1 MQNCTLKLLQVKM
14 EFLTSVFSLREIQ
27 HDESLSI
34 EKHDIA
40 IFAKAYAVE
49 QLKKNGYNLLADRV
63 TDFKLQGTIVH
74 QLINK
79 ITEKFASER
88 REQLEEICFELQITS
103 ETLQE
108 TFQTITSEIF
118 RSDIKWGRIVSFI
131 AFSGAVTLYCAEH
144 DMQSKVNDVL
154 QWAEELVVERLSN
167 WISSNG
173 GWDGLVDH
181 FVGQETLVTSVGPNV
196 FVGVG
201 LAALAIAGGL
211 LAYKKK
217 LLLR

>member
-1 MQNCTLKLLQVKM
+1 MELL
-14 EFLTSVFSLREIQ
+14 TTVFSLKDIQ
-27 HDESLSI
+27 NDESVSI

-40 IFAKAYAVE
+40 TFAKVYAVE
-49 QLKKNGYNLLADRV
+49 QLRRNGYDLLANRV
-63 TDFKLQGTIVH
+63 TDFKVQGTMIH

-79 ITEKFASER
+79 ITDRFANER

-103 ETLQE
+103 ESLQE

-131 AFSGAVTLYCAEH
+131 AFSGAVSLYCAEH

-154 QWAEELVVERLSN
+154 QWTEDLVAEKLSD

-173 GWDGLVDH
+173 GWDGLVNH
-181 FVGQETLVTSVGPNV
+181 FVGQGTLRTTVGPNV
-196 FVGVG
+196 FMGVG

-217 LLLR
+217 LLFR